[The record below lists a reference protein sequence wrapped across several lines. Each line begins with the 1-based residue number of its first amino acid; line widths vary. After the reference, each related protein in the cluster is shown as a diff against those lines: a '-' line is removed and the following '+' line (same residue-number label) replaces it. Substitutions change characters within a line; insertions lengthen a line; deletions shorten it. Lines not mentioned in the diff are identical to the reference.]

1 LGIDI
6 DHGDLTRFDGREI
19 FATLARLS
27 SRPTIQLHKNKSGI
41 LAQLL
46 HHRSHR
52 PGHFW
57 AGAGVVG
64 VSLFSMVAALGTV
77 NEARPTDIPQQLVV
91 ESLSLP
97 ALSAVTE
104 SEQSFLREERV
115 QRGDTV
121 MGLLQRLGI
130 DDPAAAGFLK
140 GNATTQSLFRQLSPG
155 KNLTARTGP
164 QGELQSLI
172 FPLNGGKDQALV
184 VERKADGSGF
194 AAAEQPMVLDTQ
206 VVMQT
211 AEIRYSLFG
220 ASDAAGIPDSVA
232 TQLADIFGGDI
243 DFHRDLRKG
252 DRFAVIYESVNHFG
266 RPVRSGRILA
276 AEFVNDGKA
285 YRAAWFADPDGSP
298 GSGGYYTAEG
308 KNIRKAFLRS
318 PLEFSRITS
327 GFSSARFHP
336 VLQKWRAHKG
346 VDYGA
351 PTGTR
356 VKATGDA
363 VVEYVGVQGGYGK
376 VVILRHQNRYT
387 TLYGHLFGLRRRPA
401 QGESRRPGRRDRL
414 RRRHGAGQRPAPALR
429 VPRERRASESPGDG
443 PAQRATPG
451 SPADRAVPHANRS
464 PSCPH
469 RPDSRI
475 QPRPG

>member
-1 LGIDI
+1 M
-6 DHGDLTRFDGREI
+6 
-19 FATLARLS
+19 
-27 SRPTIQLHKNKSGI
+27 
-41 LAQLL
+41 
-46 HHRSHR
+46 
-52 PGHFW
+52 
-57 AGAGVVG
+57 VG

-77 NEARPTDIPQQLVV
+77 NDAPLDSVTSHPVTEQLA
-91 ESLSLP
+91 LP
-97 ALSAVTE
+97 ALVAAADSN
-104 SEQSFLREERV
+104 QSFLREERV

-121 MGLLQRLGI
+121 AGLLQRLGV

-140 GNATTQSLFRQLSPG
+140 GSASTQSLFRQLSPG

-164 QGELQSLI
+164 QGELQTLV

-184 VERKADGSGF
+184 VERKGDAFTAS
-194 AAAEQPMVLDTQ
+194 EQALPLETQ
-206 VVMQT
+206 VVMKS

-252 DRFAVIYESVNHFG
+252 DRFAVIYESINYLG

-276 AEFVNDGKA
+276 AEFVNNGKS
-285 YRAAWFADPDGSP
+285 YRAAWFADPAGGENS
-298 GSGGYYTAEG
+298 SGYYTADG

-346 VDYGA
+346 TDYGA
-351 PTGTR
+351 PVGTR
-356 VKATGDA
+356 VKATGNG

-376 VVILRHQNRYT
+376 VVVLRHQGRFT
-387 TLYGHLFGLRRRPA
+387 TLYGHLSGFAAGLRKGSRVSQGDVIGFVGATGLASGPHLHYEFRVNDVHQNPLAMALPSAPPLLPQQLGLFRSRTEVHLARLDLIRGFNLA
-401 QGESRRPGRRDRL
+401 QGD
-414 RRRHGAGQRPAPALR
+414 
-429 VPRERRASESPGDG
+429 
-443 PAQRATPG
+443 
-451 SPADRAVPHANRS
+451 
-464 PSCPH
+464 
-469 RPDSRI
+469 
-475 QPRPG
+475 

>member
-1 LGIDI
+1 M
-6 DHGDLTRFDGREI
+6 
-19 FATLARLS
+19 
-27 SRPTIQLHKNKSGI
+27 
-41 LAQLL
+41 
-46 HHRSHR
+46 
-52 PGHFW
+52 
-57 AGAGVVG
+57 VG

-91 ESLSLP
+91 ERLALP
-97 ALSAVTE
+97 TLSAAAD
-104 SEQSFLREERV
+104 SEQSFLREDRV
-115 QRGDTV
+115 RRGDTV
-121 MGLLQRLGI
+121 MGLLQRLGV
-130 DDPAAAGFLK
+130 DDPAAVSFLK

-155 KNLTARTGP
+155 KNLTVRTGS

-172 FPLNGGKDQALV
+172 FPLNGSKDQALV
-184 VERKADGSGF
+184 VERKTTENEGERF
-194 AAAEQPMVLDTQ
+194 TAAEQPLALDTQ

-220 ASDAAGIPDSVA
+220 ATDAAGIPDSVA

-252 DRFAVIYESVNHFG
+252 DRFAVIYESVNHLG

-276 AEFVNDGKA
+276 AEFVNDGKT
-285 YRAAWFADPDGSP
+285 YRAAWFADPDSSQ

-336 VLQKWRAHKG
+336 VLQKLRAHRG

-356 VKATGDA
+356 VKATGDGT
-363 VVEYVGVQGGYGK
+363 VEYVGVQGGYGK
-376 VVILRHQNRYT
+376 VVILRHQNRFT
-387 TLYGHLFGLRRRPA
+387 TLYGHLSGFASGLRKGSRVGQGDVIGFVGATGLASGPHLHYEFRVNDVHQNPLAMALPNAPPLAPQQLELFRTQTGAHLARIDLIRGFNLA
-401 QGESRRPGRRDRL
+401 Q
-414 RRRHGAGQRPAPALR
+414 
-429 VPRERRASESPGDG
+429 
-443 PAQRATPG
+443 
-451 SPADRAVPHANRS
+451 AD
-464 PSCPH
+464 
-469 RPDSRI
+469 
-475 QPRPG
+475 